1 MIGRKDTYQN
11 LILYRGEIMEIGDFV
26 DVFFEDCDIIGRL
39 VSDEGDTVTVS
50 IDGNEIYGVPKQYCR
65 PWVKAAKH

>member
-1 MIGRKDTYQN
+1 
-11 LILYRGEIMEIGDFV
+11 MEIGDFV
-26 DVFFEDCDIIGRL
+26 DVFFEDCDMIGRL